1 MPGEY
6 GEDYGEWSFDSL
18 NAEGY
23 VAETS
28 FSDENGMAKNGYAA
42 VYGYADSPK
51 ESKLKLHTAGIDKA
65 LKEISVGYF
74 LKING
79 GDGLKLS
86 LAAELDNSE
95 KQLLSYEISEEN
107 AAVFCEEEQLYG
119 LNINE
124 WNRYMIKFDLQKGTV
139 GIYIDSEL
147 VKTINLSAEEISSL
161 DKLSFT
167 FKSENFE
174 DCYAIDDV
182 AIIY

>member
-6 GEDYGEWSFDSL
+6 GEGYGEWSFDCL

-28 FSDENGMAKNGYAA
+28 FSDESGMAKNGYAA

-51 ESKLKLHTAGIDKA
+51 ESNLELHTAGINKA
-65 LKEISVGYF
+65 LKEISIGYF
-74 LKING
+74 LKLNG

-86 LAAELDNSE
+86 LAAKLDNSE
-95 KQLLSYEISEEN
+95 KHLFSYEISEEN
-107 AAVFCEEEQLYG
+107 AAVFCGEEQLYK

-124 WNRYMIKFDLQKGTV
+124 WNRYVIKFDLHNGTV
-139 GIYIDSEL
+139 GIYIDSAL
-147 VKTINLSAEEISSL
+147 VKTVRISDEAVSSL